1 MSRIALQIFLAF
13 FFSLVLMAITSTAM
27 TSWSLKQQEEAIA
40 LEIRRHAGSAA
51 LALAEQGSGGLLDW
65 ARTQEESSD
74 DWTVLI
80 FDEWGEEILGRS
92 LPAPAALVSSSTL
105 PGFPLSPWLDTPS
118 ITIDLGRESPVLIN
132 EFGERYQLLPVPRKN
147 SGWLQRL
154 QRDFNIMLWSA
165 LLALTFLISLLLARF
180 LTRPVIDLRSTMR
193 QLAAGELSSRV
204 PPRTA
209 KRKDELG
216 ELGRSLDEMTQ
227 QLQQLIADRERL
239 LGDISHELRSPL
251 ARMRLA
257 TALLE
262 QSNNQTETNHVHLA
276 RIEREIARLDELIG
290 GILNLS
296 RLENIRLEQAANE
309 IGTEDDADS
318 LSKPVDLLPALE
330 RMFEDA
336 KFESLQHHKDF
347 EFELPST
354 AILVRAP
361 GDWLAAA
368 IENVLRNAI
377 RHTPPAGTV
386 RARFTQIDGEYLL
399 QVFNPGTNIP
409 EDQLSKI
416 FEPFFRLE
424 PDRARDSG
432 GVGLGLAIASRAIRA
447 HGGSIYAHNI
457 PATADG
463 PNGVKMELRWPRL
476 PETKL

>member
-13 FFSLVLMAITSTAM
+13 FLSLILMAITSTAM
-27 TSWSLKQQEEAIA
+27 TSWSLKKQEQAVA
-40 LEIRRHAGSAA
+40 LEIRQHASSAA
-51 LALAEQGSGGLLDW
+51 LALAERGSGGLLDW
-65 ARTQEESSD
+65 ARTQEESPD
-74 DWTVLI
+74 DWTIFI

-92 LPAPAALVSSSTL
+92 LPVPAALVSSTNL
-105 PGFPLSPWLDTPS
+105 PNFPLSPWLDTPS
-118 ITIDLGRESPVLIN
+118 ITVDLGRETPVLIN
-132 EFGERYQLLPVPRKN
+132 EFGERYQLLPVPREN

-165 LLALTFLISLLLARF
+165 LLTLTFFTSLLLARF
-180 LTRPVIDLRSTMR
+180 LTRPVIDLRSTLR

-239 LGDISHELRSPL
+239 LRDISHELRSPL

-257 TALLE
+257 TGLLE
-262 QSNNQTETNHVHLA
+262 QSNDQPATNHVHLA

-296 RLENIRLEQAANE
+296 RLEQIHLEQSANE
-309 IGTEDDADS
+309 VRIEGGTDS
-318 LSKPVDLLPALE
+318 LSERVDLLPALE
-330 RMFEDA
+330 RMFADA
-336 KFESLQHHKDF
+336 KFESRQHHKNF
-347 EFELPST
+347 EFELPTT

-361 GDWLAAA
+361 GEWLAAA

-386 RARFTQIDGEYLL
+386 RARFSQIDGDYLL
-399 QVFNPGTNIP
+399 QVFNPGINIP
-409 EDQLSKI
+409 KDQLSKI

-447 HGGSIYAHNI
+447 HGGYIYAHNI
-457 PATADG
+457 PATDEG
-463 PNGVKMELRWPRL
+463 PSGVQMELRWPRL

>member
-1 MSRIALQIFLAF
+1 
-13 FFSLVLMAITSTAM
+13 
-27 TSWSLKQQEEAIA
+27 
-40 LEIRRHAGSAA
+40 
-51 LALAEQGSGGLLDW
+51 
-65 ARTQEESSD
+65 
-74 DWTVLI
+74 
-80 FDEWGEEILGRS
+80 
-92 LPAPAALVSSSTL
+92 
-105 PGFPLSPWLDTPS
+105 
-118 ITIDLGRESPVLIN
+118 LGRETPVLIN
-132 EFGERYQLLPVPRKN
+132 EFGERYQLLPIPRAN

-154 QRDFNIMLWSA
+154 QRDFNLMLWSA
-165 LLALTFLISLLLARF
+165 LLALTFFISLLLSRF
-180 LTRPVIDLRSTMR
+180 LTRPVIDLGSTMR

-239 LGDISHELRSPL
+239 LRDISHELRSPL

-257 TALLE
+257 TGLLE
-262 QSNNQTETNHVHLA
+262 QSHQQAETDHIYLA

-290 GILNLS
+290 DILNLS
-296 RLENIRLEQAANE
+296 RLEQIRLEKPANE
-309 IGTEDDADS
+309 VENAGRADS
-318 LSKPVDLLPALE
+318 PSEPVDLLPTLE

-336 KFESLQHHKDF
+336 KFESRQSQKHF
-347 EFELPST
+347 EFELPTT
-354 AILVRAP
+354 AIRVRAP

-377 RHTPPAGTV
+377 RHTPPTGTV
-386 RARFTQIDGEYLL
+386 RARFSQIDGEYLL

-457 PATADG
+457 PATDDG
-463 PNGVKMELRWPRL
+463 PSGVQMELRWPCL